1 MTCDGQRIGADT
13 LCGHRLLRLEAQR
26 SHMRLK
32 VDKASDAL
40 YFRLDESSI
49 VDSEEVWPGV
59 ILDFNEHGQVV
70 GVEFLGIFARM
81 TEHELT
87 SLLHFETT

>member
-1 MTCDGQRIGADT
+1 MYDRQRVGAAT
-13 LCGHRLLRLEAQR
+13 SGGHRLLRSEAQG

-40 YFRLDESSI
+40 YFRLDESAI
-49 VDSEEVWPGV
+49 VDSEEVRAGV
-59 ILDFNEHGQVV
+59 ILDFNERGQVV
-70 GVEFLGIFARM
+70 GVEFLGIYARM

-87 SLLHFETT
+87 SLHFETR